1 MGKLDERHTRPSVVS
16 GQRVAGG
23 DAVSGVVHVIRDE
36 SEVDRFR
43 EGEILVAS
51 EIPESWSHLF
61 SLAKAIITE
70 KRDLPDYVS
79 EAVQELSL
87 PVIAGVQN
95 ATSDLRSGDIVMMHI
110 DGTIQRL
117 QDRREPDSKMRVSV
131 PAAVRARQFA
141 HETGDGET
149 ENGGASV
156 IRFSPPERSD
166 PVQQDAQL
174 DDDEPRKMC

>member
-61 SLAKAIITE
+61 SLAKAIIT
-70 KRDLPDYVS
+70 
-79 EAVQELSL
+79 
-87 PVIAGVQN
+87 
-95 ATSDLRSGDIVMMHI
+95 TSMARFSACR
-110 DGTIQRL
+110 TAASRIQRCVYPYRRLCVRGNLRMRQVTAKLKTAVL
-117 QDRREPDSKMRVSV
+117 Q
-131 PAAVRARQFA
+131 
-141 HETGDGET
+141 
-149 ENGGASV
+149 
-156 IRFSPPERSD
+156 
-166 PVQQDAQL
+166 
-174 DDDEPRKMC
+174 